1 MALNC
6 PHCQSLVAADA
17 TTGVAPEHCP
27 YCDGLIG
34 DLSPDDQSGADHSNP
49 DPLAANSDASTPD
62 AVANETHTPTKDD
75 APEQALTD
83 AALHVE
89 PADDIDASESSLA
102 STGTTPK
109 RKKNVQPSFTRPR
122 VVSAATHRARWPV
135 AVAAALVL
143 LLVLQ
148 LMLAE
153 RASLA
158 ADARWRSTMLRV
170 CQVLRCDIPAWRE
183 VTAFTMLNR
192 DVRAHLA
199 AANALRVQA
208 AFRNDAHWPQPWPDL
223 VLTLSD
229 ATGRVTGSRSF
240 TATEYLGDAPTQKLI
255 ATGQTANFVLD
266 VAEPAPNTV
275 SFSFDFR

>member
-1 MALNC
+1 
-6 PHCQSLVAADA
+6 
-17 TTGVAPEHCP
+17 
-27 YCDGLIG
+27 
-34 DLSPDDQSGADHSNP
+34 
-49 DPLAANSDASTPD
+49 
-62 AVANETHTPTKDD
+62 VANEAHTQTKDD
-75 APEQALTD
+75 TPEQALTE

-89 PADDIDASESSLA
+89 PADDIDASEFSVPSA
-102 STGTTPK
+102 STAPK
-109 RKKNVQPSFTRPR
+109 QKKNVRPSFTRPR
-122 VVSAATHRARWPV
+122 VVSAATHRARWSVP
-135 AVAAALVL
+135 VAAALVL
-143 LLVLQ
+143 LLALQ
-148 LMLAE
+148 LMVAD

-158 ADARWRSTMLRV
+158 ADARWRNAMLRV

-192 DVRAHLA
+192 DVRAHPA

-208 AFRNDAHWPQPWPDL
+208 AFRNDAHWPQPWPEL

-240 TATEYLGDAPTQKLI
+240 TASEYLGDVPTQKLI
-255 ATGQTANFVLD
+255 ATGQAANFVLD